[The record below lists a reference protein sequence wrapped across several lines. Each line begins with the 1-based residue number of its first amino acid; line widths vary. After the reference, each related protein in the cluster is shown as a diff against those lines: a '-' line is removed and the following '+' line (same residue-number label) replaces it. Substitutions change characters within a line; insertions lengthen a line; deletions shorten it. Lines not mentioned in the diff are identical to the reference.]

1 MRTLCGGTERTTE
14 TIVHNLT
21 TGKTECTYT
30 VDGENSEESFCLKS
44 RDKEGTGLASLSLF
58 GIGELT
64 VITDTTGY
72 LTITTY
78 SQPADDN
85 CYLYHYRYS
94 DNVVVLTPVNY
105 DTGFIFSTLAADD
118 DNTIILHIGKTGED
132 ERYSLH
138 FVK

>member
-1 MRTLCGGTERTTE
+1 MGVLKEQLKLLYIISLPAKQSALILWIEKYG
-14 TIVHNLT
+14 
-21 TGKTECTYT
+21 
-30 VDGENSEESFCLKS
+30 EESFYLKL
-44 RDKEGTGLASLSLF
+44 RGKEGTELASLSSF
-58 GIGELT
+58 SIGELT